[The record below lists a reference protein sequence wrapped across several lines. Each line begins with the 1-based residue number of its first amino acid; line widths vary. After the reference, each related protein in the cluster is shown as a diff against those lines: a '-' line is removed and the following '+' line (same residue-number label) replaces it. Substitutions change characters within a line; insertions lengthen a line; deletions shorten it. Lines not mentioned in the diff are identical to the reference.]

1 MGPGH
6 RFEHVARAVAH
17 QAYYAQATEEFGTLM
32 DHPMQDTTR
41 RRRRSPEY
49 VEFSLQ
55 LGVGIQGSER
65 DN

>member
-1 MGPGH
+1 
-6 RFEHVARAVAH
+6 
-17 QAYYAQATEEFGTLM
+17 M